1 MHWRYVLNKPVQS
14 PRVFVN
20 PDLTKAEAEQTY
32 LKRKER
38 RERQAV
44 TATTNPATANVT
56 ITLGISYSAA
66 SVPDNLS
73 SDHLNPLAQ
82 PFPTEVC

>member
-20 PDLTKAEAEQTY
+20 PDLTKAEAEQAY

-44 TATTNPATANVT
+44 AATTNPATANVT